1 MGGSTDKPWSYRG
14 FFVWSSR
21 SAVSG
26 MTMTAEMT
34 SPLKFKPIVF
44 GVAGGTASGKTTVAR
59 AVLEAVGASQMA
71 YLPHDAY
78 YRDRRDLPFEERARL
93 NYDHP
98 DSLETKLLVRHIKD
112 LLVGAPVHVPV
123 YDFTTHRRT
132 DDTILVEPAPI
143 ILVDGILIFT
153 KRKLRDLMDIKVYVD
168 TDSDVRFIR
177 RLQRDMHDRGRS
189 LDSVVQQYLD
199 TVRPMHL
206 KFVEPSKRYADV
218 IIPGGGHNRVAM
230 EMVVSRLQMLLRVR
244 EESAEEE
251 IPS

>member
-1 MGGSTDKPWSYRG
+1 MNTTQDRAASLKP
-14 FFVWSSR
+14 
-21 SAVSG
+21 
-26 MTMTAEMT
+26 
-34 SPLKFKPIVF
+34 KPIVF

-59 AVLEAVGASQMA
+59 AILEAVGASKIA
-71 YLPHDAY
+71 FLPHDAY
-78 YRDRRDLPFEERARL
+78 YRDRGDLPFEERARL

-112 LLVGAPVHVPV
+112 LLAGVPVAVPV
-123 YDFTTHRRT
+123 YDFTNHRRT
-132 DDTILVEPAPI
+132 QDTILVEPAPI

-177 RLQRDMHDRGRS
+177 RLQRDMHERGRS

-206 KFVEPSKRYADV
+206 KFVEPSKNYADV
-218 IIPGGGHNRVAM
+218 IIPGGGHNKVAM
-230 EMVVSRLQMLLRVR
+230 EMVVARLQMLLRQR
-244 EESAEEE
+244 EDAAEEE
-251 IPS
+251 KVP

>member
-1 MGGSTDKPWSYRG
+1 MSAE
-14 FFVWSSR
+14 R
-21 SAVSG
+21 SVS
-26 MTMTAEMT
+26 
-34 SPLKFKPIVF
+34 LKHKPIVF

-59 AVLEAVGASQMA
+59 AVLEAVGASQIA

-78 YRDRRDLPFEERARL
+78 YSDRDDLPFEERANL

-112 LLVGAPVHVPV
+112 LIVGAPVNVPV

-132 DDTILVEPAPI
+132 KETILVEPAPI

-177 RLQRDMHDRGRS
+177 RLERDMHERGRS
-189 LDSVVQQYLD
+189 LDSVVHQYLE

-230 EMVVSRLQMLLRVR
+230 EMVVSRLQMLLRLR
-244 EESAEEE
+244 EEQLD
-251 IPS
+251 